1 MNTNDR
7 CDRCGAEARV
17 RVLFAGENILDFCG
31 HDYRE
36 LADALAEAGGIVIE
50 PPYPA

>member
-1 MNTNDR
+1 MNTSDR

-17 RVLFAGENILDFCG
+17 RVLFAGENILDFCQ
-31 HDYRE
+31 HHANEYS
-36 LADALAEAGGIVIE
+36 DAIVNAGGVVIE